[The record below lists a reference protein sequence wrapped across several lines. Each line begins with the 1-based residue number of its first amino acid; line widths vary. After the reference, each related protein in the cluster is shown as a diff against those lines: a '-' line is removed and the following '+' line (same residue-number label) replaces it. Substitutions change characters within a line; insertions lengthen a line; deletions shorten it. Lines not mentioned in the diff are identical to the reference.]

1 MVVGWVAALAPAR
14 AEIEI
19 DIEGVDA
26 ELRRNVLAF
35 LSLERYKD
43 RDDLDE
49 ALMERL
55 QERAVREARDALR
68 PFGYYEPKVETPGDA
83 QRRPHLARAHPHRT
97 RYARSSCRTSP
108 CRCSAPAPR
117 TRACTASRR
126 TCRCAPAIR

>member
-1 MVVGWVAALAPAR
+1 MTPPAQAKRPSGRPARPGCPLAARLLACVVVGWVAALAPAR

-26 ELRRNVLAF
+26 ELRRNVFAF

-55 QERAVREARDALR
+55 QERAVREARNALR
-68 PFGYYEPKVETPGDA
+68 PFGYYEP
-83 QRRPHLARAHPHRT
+83 
-97 RYARSSCRTSP
+97 
-108 CRCSAPAPR
+108 
-117 TRACTASRR
+117 
-126 TCRCAPAIR
+126 